1 LILWKLR
8 ATIDE
13 TASKRDQVIAHNLI
27 GSRIGRSG
35 QACRI
40 QLCSMKKNVKL
51 LSLAYAL
58 EAPSSP
64 QTEEA
69 PKKAEAQPEKKP
81 SEKARVQPKKRPS
94 AKARARAIKKPSV
107 KVEAQPQKPLP
118 TFSPS
123 TAVFTPSPV
132 ASTPSRVA
140 FTPRP
145 VALMPSPFAFA
156 PSSVASTPSS
166 GYSTPS
172 PAAST
177 PSLAAFTPSSVTL
190 SPVSVQQG
198 SDAAGSIPQ
207 WRGHTGYRDVPAADS
222 TSEAPFPREEVM

>member
-1 LILWKLR
+1 LVLWNLR

-123 TAVFTPSPV
+123 TAVFTPS
-132 ASTPSRVA
+132 RVA

-145 VALMPSPFAFA
+145 VAFTPRPVAF
-156 PSSVASTPSS
+156 TPSS

-172 PAAST
+172 PDAST

>member
-1 LILWKLR
+1 LILWNLR

-81 SEKARVQPKKRPS
+81 SGKARVQPKKRLS

-123 TAVFTPSPV
+123 TAVFTPSP
-132 ASTPSRVA
+132 
-140 FTPRP
+140 
-145 VALMPSPFAFA
+145 
-156 PSSVASTPSS
+156 VASTPSS

>member
-1 LILWKLR
+1 LVLWNLR

-107 KVEAQPQKPLP
+107 KVEIQPQKPLP

-123 TAVFTPSPV
+123 TAVFTPSRV

-145 VALMPSPFAFA
+145 VAFTPRPVAF
-156 PSSVASTPSS
+156 TPSS
-166 GYSTPS
+166 GY
-172 PAAST
+172 ST